1 LSKPLSQLLSK
12 IVLHPRLA
20 QGGKKQIDQA
30 QKLSISGVSCHTG
43 KIKPGDAFF
52 CVVGEKLDGNN
63 YAVEAVKK
71 GAVCVFSERLD
82 LQLAVPV
89 ISVSS
94 VRNALAI
101 ASNFIFDCPS
111 ERLRVLGVTGTNGKT
126 TTTHLVEH
134 ILNKSGKKA
143 GLIGTLGARW
153 PKSNGEIHN
162 EKFGQTTPQAPDF
175 QNMLSRMVENSLT
188 HVVMEVSSHAL
199 ALGHVAGTQF
209 ASACLTNV
217 TQDHLDFHKSMEH
230 YWQSKRL
237 LFEQLTESAQENK
250 SAIANADDVLA
261 SSFLSVLT
269 AEIRKYTYSCNTKSG
284 ASLNLLSAEYGFD
297 QSRLTIAGPDG
308 EFALKTKISGPF
320 NTYNA
325 MAAIL
330 ICYAE
335 GIAMVDIIKA
345 LEEFVGV
352 PGRFEIVRTSNNS
365 SSKREPL
372 CIVDYAHTPDGL
384 DNVLKAARAL
394 VPASGKLIVVFGCG
408 GDRDASKRPKM
419 GEIAHRMAD
428 HVIIT
433 SDNPRSEDPQ
443 KIIADI
449 LAGIGRLSE
458 VLVEQDRNLAIKS
471 AILNAQLQDVIVIAG
486 KGHETYQILGS
497 KTIDFDDRV
506 HAREALLERSG

>member
-1 LSKPLSQLLSK
+1 M
-12 IVLHPRLA
+12 LA
-20 QGGKKQIDQA
+20 
-30 QKLSISGVSCHTG
+30 
-43 KIKPGDAFF
+43 
-52 CVVGEKLDGNN
+52 
-63 YAVEAVKK
+63 
-71 GAVCVFSERLD
+71 
-82 LQLAVPV
+82 
-89 ISVSS
+89 
-94 VRNALAI
+94 
-101 ASNFIFDCPS
+101 
-111 ERLRVLGVTGTNGKT
+111 
-126 TTTHLVEH
+126 
-134 ILNKSGKKA
+134 
-143 GLIGTLGARW
+143 
-153 PKSNGEIHN
+153 
-162 EKFGQTTPQAPDF
+162 
-175 QNMLSRMVENSLT
+175 RMVENSLT

-209 ASACLTNV
+209 ASACLTNI

-237 LFEQLTESAQENK
+237 LFEQLNESTQGNK

-261 SSFLSVLT
+261 ANFLSV
-269 AEIRKYTYSCNTKSG
+269 AGPEINKYTYSCNTKSG

-297 QSRLTIAGPDG
+297 QSRLTLAGPER
-308 EFALKTKISGPF
+308 EFALKLKISGPF

-335 GIAMVDIIKA
+335 GITMVNIVRA
-345 LEEFVGV
+345 LEEFAGV
-352 PGRFEIVRTSNNS
+352 PGRFEIVRASNNGVG
-365 SSKREPL
+365 KKEPL

-394 VPASGKLIVVFGCG
+394 VPAGGKLIAVFGCG

-428 HVIIT
+428 HVIVT

-443 KIIADI
+443 KIISDI
-449 LAGIGRLSE
+449 LVGIGRLSE
-458 VLVEQDRNLAIKS
+458 VQVEPDRNIAIKS
-471 AILNAQLQDVIVIAG
+471 AVLNAQSQDVIVIAG
-486 KGHETYQILGS
+486 KGHETYQILGA